1 MNEDKKQIKKKKKND
16 SGFYIKIDKELKRKF
31 SIKCLE
37 NKCNM
42 SEVIKNYMKQYIK
55 Q

>member
-1 MNEDKKQIKKKKKND
+1 MNEKKKND